1 MIPDIHKTV
10 IVTGASQGIGA
21 GLVKAFLDRRY
32 NVVATSRSIT
42 KTGGFKAS
50 DKLELVDGSI
60 ADLSTATRIVE
71 TGKRQFGAIDALVNN
86 AGIYFSKAFTDYTV
100 DDLRRLTSVNIEGFL
115 FITQLVIKQMVAQK
129 TNGCIVNITAS
140 LADHPIAGA
149 NSSVPMITKGG
160 LQAISV
166 HAYKECENAAA
177 GISGGCSRW
186 QNNRVTVP
194 SVGVELVTKRLR
206 IVQKLVFG
214 PRAQCHLR
222 DSA

>member
-71 TGKRQFGAIDALVNN
+71 TAKRQFGAIDALVNN

-149 NSSVPMITKGG
+149 NSSFPMTTKGG
-160 LQAISV
+160 LRPSQFTLI
-166 HAYKECENAAA
+166 KNAKTLLLEFLAA
-177 GISGGCSRW
+177 VPDGKTIASRFPASGLNSL
-186 QNNRVTVP
+186 QNDFESSKN
-194 SVGVELVTKRLR
+194 
-206 IVQKLVFG
+206 
-214 PRAQCHLR
+214 
-222 DSA
+222 